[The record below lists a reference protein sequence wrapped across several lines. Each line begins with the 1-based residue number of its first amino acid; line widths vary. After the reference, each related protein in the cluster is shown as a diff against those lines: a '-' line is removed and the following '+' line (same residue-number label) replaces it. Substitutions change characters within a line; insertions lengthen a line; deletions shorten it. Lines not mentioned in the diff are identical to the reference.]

1 MDWKHIL
8 HKIKTGWLTFWRWLK
23 PYLQQFHQWRKRV
36 WKKYHVNKIFI
47 LLSLVAILIMS
58 GYLFYIAKNTKV
70 SELESGLKESTVIF
84 DANGDEAGCTRKK
97 ARTFLLMPSPVMWST
112 P

>member
-1 MDWKHIL
+1 MAQ
-8 HKIKTGWLTFWRWLK
+8 TGLE
-23 PYLQQFHQWRKRV
+23 
-36 WKKYHVNKIFI
+36 KYHVNKIFI

-84 DANGDEAGCTRKK
+84 DANGDEAGQLYSQK
-97 ARTFLLMPSPVMWST
+97 ARTFLLMPFPVMWST